1 MVLLNLLIKLRDDIK
16 TWVTNNLI
24 ILKDEVNLV
33 MGKLTDH
40 EVDQSIHVKLSDT
53 TPKPSSSNGSVGTS
67 NTSARADHVHP
78 VQTSVTGNAGS
89 ANKVNNAIKIQL
101 NNGATEGTDQFT
113 FDGST
118 NKIINVTPE
127 SIGIEMA
134 TIDDIDAIIAALD
147 NKE

>member
-1 MVLLNLLIKLRDDIK
+1 MVLLDLLIKLRDDIK

-33 MGKLTDH
+33 MRKLTEH
-40 EVDQSIHVKLSDT
+40 EVDQNIHVKLSDT
-53 TPKPSSSNGSVGTS
+53 APNPPSSNGSVGTS

-89 ANKVNNAIKIQL
+89 ADKVNNAIKIQL

-118 NKIINVTPE
+118 NKNINVTPE

-134 TIDDIDAIIAALD
+134 TIDDINAIIAGL
-147 NKE
+147 KQE